1 MSDRRVTNTRKDR
14 EGDITHLCNPSQ
26 FWSPK
31 PKYSAISDIESKIH
45 TYYVQDAR
53 GRRADLHVVNGA
65 NGKYLR
71 TDPNSSCSDNLDNLP
86 DC

>member
-1 MSDRRVTNTRKDR
+1 MALRQVTRTGKDR
-14 EGDITHLCNPSQ
+14 DGDITALCGVWGQS
-26 FWSPK
+26 
-31 PKYSAISDIESKIH
+31 SKIRAINEIELRLH
-45 TYYVQDAR
+45 TYYVQDNLA
-53 GRRADLHVVNGA
+53 RRADVHVVNGA